1 MMLSML
7 CLHWLVHCCVPLC
20 ASSMQGPHPH
30 ARPPNV
36 PHTICT
42 MCMHNAYAHTR
53 THYLASFGINR
64 RPSPVRSVFS
74 CANICV
80 AFHLMGGSGTLKWG
94 GGRKKWIV
102 QFNCSRKLCVGY
114 DKTYDL
120 LGDILFARII
130 GDWWSNGVCAII
142 WPVNGFIPMRSASPP
157 SGQMSEHS

>member
-80 AFHLMGGSGTLKWG
+80 AFHLMGGSGTLKWEG
-94 GGRKKWIV
+94 GEKSGSCNSIAVANCVSGTTKRMTCSETFCLPELLAIGGRMV
-102 QFNCSRKLCVGY
+102 
-114 DKTYDL
+114 
-120 LGDILFARII
+120 FA
-130 GDWWSNGVCAII
+130 
-142 WPVNGFIPMRSASPP
+142 
-157 SGQMSEHS
+157 Q